1 MGTIL
6 KLKRIDIHFVPLL
19 NISIK
24 MAKKTNLAKVLQ
36 DMQSRMHDQITNG
49 CSSLLQEMNKNLTS
63 LVNIT
68 VSNVEALE
76 ESLREDIILIEKQ
89 IGLEIDCPG
98 QEDSTVGDSQNE
110 SDEDTANKSEDD
122 WIKIQELAE
131 EKLKEI
137 YKEIEEPK
145 ENESTEPIYTQEEAK
160 IQVRPTPKQ
169 GARNHSNVIEHKQG
183 KEHVKKRGRRRNS
196 SNDGS
201 NEMVH
206 PPSPK
211 IRRKVNGNSS
221 NILYAELPQAQL
233 PVRPASPLTPPTENI
248 KQDKD
253 NTFMS
258 LALGLSENRGRLK
271 SRRPRTRTESNEE
284 NWICDSCSFPNSD
297 ASDTCSECSTIQPRQ
312 NNETKRSVLEAIIR
326 LASIGKNSAL

>member
-1 MGTIL
+1 MCFGFY
-6 KLKRIDIHFVPLL
+6 DVFGLL
-19 NISIK
+19 GGHCF
-24 MAKKTNLAKVLQ
+24 
-36 DMQSRMHDQITNG
+36 DM
-49 CSSLLQEMNKNLTS
+49 
-63 LVNIT
+63 
-68 VSNVEALE
+68 
-76 ESLREDIILIEKQ
+76 
-89 IGLEIDCPG
+89 
-98 QEDSTVGDSQNE
+98 
-110 SDEDTANKSEDD
+110 DD

-145 ENESTEPIYTQEEAK
+145 ENESTVPIYTQEEAK
-160 IQVRPTPKQ
+160 IQVRPMPKQ
-169 GARNHSNVIEHKQG
+169 GARTHSNVIEHKQG

-221 NILYAELPQAQL
+221 NILYSELPQAQF
-233 PVRPASPLTPPTENI
+233 PVRPASPVTPPTENM

-253 NTFMS
+253 NTYMS

-271 SRRPRTRTESNEE
+271 SRRPRARTESNEE
-284 NWICDSCSFPNSD
+284 SWICDSCSFPNSGT
-297 ASDTCSECSTIQPRQ
+297 SDTCSECSTIQPRQ

-326 LASIGKNSAL
+326 LAFSAQDFENLRQIF